1 MIKYKAIKDTWLKKE
16 NIQASDLPDNKK
28 IFVPTGKIFNVIK
41 ETEVIGTDVF
51 QIDLSDNAGRWF
63 IFTKDWDMDRVVKVP
78 LSVSSDIDWQDMNQ
92 PISKYFTV
100 REVTNNDA
108 RRIPNKQHQVNVLR
122 LAKELDL
129 VRESYGALMITSWM
143 RPARADGYSFDIN
156 KMVGGASLSQ
166 HRTGLAV
173 DLYPLHYPLAQFQ
186 NEMLNKW
193 HGSVGKGVSKG
204 FVHLDARQGFPCF
217 NKGSAII
224 AWNY

>member
-1 MIKYKAIKDTWLKKE
+1 MIKYTAIKDTWLKKE
-16 NIQASDLPDNKK
+16 NIQASDLPENKK
-28 IFVPTGKIFNVIK
+28 IFIPTGKVFNVIK
-41 ETEVIGTDVF
+41 ETEVLSTDIF
-51 QIDLSDNAGRWF
+51 QIELSDNAGRWF
-63 IFTKDWDMDRVVKVP
+63 IFIKDWDIDRIIKKTTVVR
-78 LSVSSDIDWQDMNQ
+78 DEINWQDMDQ
-92 PISKYFTV
+92 PISRFFTV

-129 VRESYGALMITSWM
+129 VREVYGALMITSWM
-143 RPARADGYSFDIN
+143 RPSTQDGYAFNIN

-173 DLYPLHYPLAQFQ
+173 DLYPINFSLSQFQ
-186 NEMLNKW
+186 SDMLNKW

-217 NKGSAII
+217 DKGSAII